1 MFRLVN
7 QFCPTQIC
15 LGGRSGSTLAFSGGI
30 FIHVTEQGNKQHD
43 NLSTIHVNVPEVI
56 IVCKLLGI
64 RLPFWQ
70 KRLQIQVI

>member
-7 QFCPTQIC
+7 QFCPIQIC
-15 LGGRSGSTLAFSGGI
+15 LSGRSGSTLAFSGGI

-43 NLSTIHVNVPEVI
+43 NLSIINVPEVI

-64 RLPFWQ
+64 QLPFWQ

>member
-15 LGGRSGSTLAFSGGI
+15 LSGRYGSTLAFSGGI

-43 NLSTIHVNVPEVI
+43 NLSTINVPKVI
-56 IVCKLLGI
+56 IICKLLGI